1 MARVFIGVGHG
12 GADPGAVSG
21 TWEEADINL
30 VMALAMRDEL
40 ERHGVTVG
48 ISRLKDE
55 NDILTEEISEANA
68 FKPDLAVEC
77 HNNAGG
83 GDGFEVYRQTSTAY
97 GQQSLR
103 LAQKIE
109 ARVKAAGQNSRG
121 IKTKLMANGQDWFGW
136 CRQVKA
142 PAVLCEGFFV
152 DNLTDRADFTTTES
166 RQVLGVA
173 YAHGVLDYLGIEIN
187 PVDKPAPE
195 EPEGVQVIYTVQVGA
210 FANKQYADA
219 YCKELQGKGIQAFV
233 TKKK

>member
-1 MARVFIGVGHG
+1 MAKVFIGVGHG
-12 GADPGAVSG
+12 GADPGAISG
-21 TWEEADINL
+21 SYREADINL
-30 VMALAMRDEL
+30 TMALALKAEL

-48 ISRLKDE
+48 ISRTKDE
-55 NDILTEEISEANA
+55 DDTLQEEINEANA

-121 IKTKLMANGQDWFGW
+121 IKTKLMSSGADWFGW
-136 CRQVKA
+136 LRQVKA

-152 DNLTDRADFTTTES
+152 DNVKDRADFATIAN
-166 RQVLGVA
+166 QQALGVA
-173 YAHGVLDYLGIEIN
+173 YAHGVLDYLGITVKATE
-187 PVDKPAPE
+187 DKPAPS
-195 EPEGVQVIYTVQVGA
+195 GVMYTVQVGA

-219 YCKELQGKGIQAFV
+219 YAKELQGKGIQAFV
-233 TKKK
+233 TVKK